1 MSERLVPVPRRARP
15 WQPNPALLLVSTA
28 RAFAAAHWEDVRLDA
43 RAQREA
49 SLDDL
54 SDEASD
60 DMGRTFTD
68 DGLVRDPDDFQPMQ
82 IRPFTQPLSELS
94 RQALQRFNAELSAEN
109 PITDAP
115 ELQNALLQNASA
127 AAARAY
133 RAEPLFQRA
142 AFVPRSEEHTSELQ
156 SH

>member
-54 SDEASD
+54 SDEAEGSGTRAFAD
-60 DMGRTFTD
+60 G
-68 DGLVRDPDDFQPMQ
+68 GLVRDVDDFQPMQ
-82 IRPFTQPLSELS
+82 IRPFTQPLSPWWRL
-94 RQALQRFNAELSAEN
+94 RM
-109 PITDAP
+109 T
-115 ELQNALLQNASA
+115 
-127 AAARAY
+127 
-133 RAEPLFQRA
+133 
-142 AFVPRSEEHTSELQ
+142 PR
-156 SH
+156 